1 MEFDVENMENWKEKF
16 SNFFVKNMEK
26 GDILGNWNNKI
37 WNWNINYGNGI
48 I

>member
-1 MEFDVENMENWKEKF
+1 
-16 SNFFVKNMEK
+16 MEK
-26 GDILGNWNNKI
+26 GNILWNWNYKIWNWKYKI